1 MQKHID
7 AVERPSDR
15 EKKSLPLAI
24 SLDDL
29 SLSRVG
35 LGIEKRLIAASVGS
49 AFFMARLGKQAGPLL
64 GCQGPI
70 LGSRGG
76 DDGSRS
82 VGGGG
87 GREGVGRSR
96 GPSSSS
102 TARSR
107 RTRSWTSPRWRS
119 SSSSGSRWPAAS
131 RCPRDSVTVS
141 RDKSKIT
148 VTSEWRPSPSG
159 NHKAFPVLC
168 PNSDFIL
175 SIVGCIA
182 FFFHWIGSQ

>member
-1 MQKHID
+1 MVRGASAGAAAAKGWEEVGVRLRH
-7 AVERPSDR
+7 RLR
-15 EKKSLPLAI
+15 EA
-24 SLDDL
+24 
-29 SLSRVG
+29 
-35 LGIEKRLIAASVGS
+35 
-49 AFFMARLGKQAGPLL
+49 
-64 GCQGPI
+64 
-70 LGSRGG
+70 
-76 DDGSRS
+76 
-82 VGGGG
+82 GGGQDHGHRLAGEVPPVADQG
-87 GREGVGRSR
+87 GRRQG
-96 GPSSSS
+96 
-102 TARSR
+102 
-107 RTRSWTSPRWRS
+107 
-119 SSSSGSRWPAAS
+119 